1 MRLIIAILI
10 AFLLGLLVGI
20 SIVLLL
26 HKENICAFLKS
37 INDNYA
43 STLSA
48 ISSIGLLLVAIAMCF
63 TLVQNS
69 YILRQNTQAL
79 QLQKKDF
86 QLRNRPLIDATHARF
101 GGPITSHEG
110 YKFPHSVEIALE
122 NKTAI
127 PATQFKATCI
137 VMIDHKKVAQNI
149 IDVGTLVQ
157 GTPWEGTVFITKN
170 IYLDATVNK
179 KKFSIDVVAT
189 YSGMLGEKPD
199 EYGTSFIINYFPN
212 QKDFRFAKK
221 KFK

>member
-1 MRLIIAILI
+1 
-10 AFLLGLLVGI
+10 
-20 SIVLLL
+20 
-26 HKENICAFLKS
+26 
-37 INDNYA
+37 
-43 STLSA
+43 
-48 ISSIGLLLVAIAMCF
+48 
-63 TLVQNS
+63 
-69 YILRQNTQAL
+69 
-79 QLQKKDF
+79 
-86 QLRNRPLIDATHARF
+86 
-101 GGPITSHEG
+101 
-110 YKFPHSVEIALE
+110 
-122 NKTAI
+122 
-127 PATQFKATCI
+127 
-137 VMIDHKKVAQNI
+137 MIDHKKVAQNI